1 MVSSGLRRMK
11 SVTAACLAVALAS
24 ALAASAG
31 RSASAP
37 AAIKIGAVF
46 STLGSGDVFGPQQ
59 IKGAS
64 LAIDQINATGGV
76 DGSPLRLVV
85 QNDDSDPT
93 SGAVA
98 MRTLIQHDGV
108 VAVVGPTLSAV
119 AFKADPVANELKTP
133 VLGVSNTASGLVGKC
148 AFSCTW
154 SWRDSLGEAIAV
166 PADIAA
172 YVLAAHPST
181 AAIVYAQGD
190 LLGMQEAQL
199 AKTSFPQNGVRVVV
213 NVAVPATGS
222 VTAGVA
228 RALAARPQVLF
239 VGTVSGQTAAAI
251 IKVARKAGFTGTFL
265 GGNTMN
271 SDATA
276 ALAGSD
282 GVGARSASAWYRG
295 NDFPA
300 NSAFV
305 TAYRQTYGVAPDQ
318 FATQAYVGVQVLAQ
332 ALQRAGVAKSHASIA
347 KQRAML
353 QRALPTVTML
363 TPLGPFRF
371 TSDHD
376 VSQIVWVLA
385 MDGHG
390 GHTLAGFCDPGC

>member
-1 MVSSGLRRMK
+1 MK
-11 SVTAACLAVALAS
+11 GVTAASLAAVLAC

-31 RSASAP
+31 RSASTP
-37 AAIKIGAVF
+37 PVIKIGAVF
-46 STLGSGDVFGPQQ
+46 STIGSGNVFGPQQ
-59 IKGAS
+59 IKGAQ
-64 LAIDQINATGGV
+64 LAVAQIDAQGGV
-76 DGSPLRLVV
+76 NGSMLRLVV
-85 QNDDSDPT
+85 QNDDSDPA

-108 VAVVGPTLSAV
+108 VAIIGPTLSAV

-133 VLGVSNTASGLVGKC
+133 VLGVSNTASGIVGKC
-148 AFSCTW
+148 SFSCTW

-166 PADIAA
+166 PADIQA
-172 YVLAAHPST
+172 YTFEAHPST
-181 AAIVYAQGD
+181 AAVVVASD
-190 LLGMQEAQL
+190 DVLGSQEAAL
-199 AKTSFPQNGVRVVV
+199 AKASFLQNGVRVV
-213 NVAVPATGS
+213 ATRTVPSTGS
-222 VTAGVA
+222 VDAGV
-228 RALAARPQVLF
+228 RAAVAAHPQVLF
-239 VGTVSGQTAAAI
+239 VATVSGQVAAEI
-251 IKVARKAGFTGTFL
+251 IRAARAAGFTGRFL
-265 GGNTMN
+265 GGNTLN

-276 ALAGSD
+276 KLAGVA
-282 GVGARSASAWYRG
+282 GVGALSASAWYRG

-305 TAYRQTYGVAPDQ
+305 TAYRQTYGADPDQ
-318 FATQAYVGVQVLAQ
+318 FATQAYVGVQILAS
-332 ALQRAGVAKSHASIA
+332 ALQQGGLAKSGTPIA
-347 KQRAML
+347 KQRQML
-353 QRALPTVTML
+353 QRALPSVTLL

>member
-1 MVSSGLRRMK
+1 MWGV
-11 SVTAACLAVALAS
+11 AAAVMAAAVACG
-24 ALAASAG
+24 LAAG
-31 RSASAP
+31 ASTP
-37 AAIKIGAVF
+37 PAIKIGTLF
-46 STLGSGDVFGPQQ
+46 STIGSGNVFGPQQ
-59 IKGAS
+59 LEGAQ
-64 LAIDQINATGGV
+64 LAVAQINAAGGV
-76 DGSPLRLVV
+76 DGAMLRLVE
-85 QNDDSDPT
+85 QNDDSDPA

-108 VAVVGPTLSAV
+108 VAVLGPTLSAV
-119 AFKADPVANELKTP
+119 AYKADPIANRLRTP
-133 VLGVSNTASGLVGKC
+133 VLGVSNTASGIVGTC
-148 AFSCTW
+148 AFSCAW

-166 PADIAA
+166 PADIEA
-172 YVLAAHPST
+172 YSLQAHPST
-181 AAIVYAQGD
+181 AAVVVASD
-190 LLGMQEAQL
+190 DVLGGQEAAL
-199 AKTSFPQNGVRVVV
+199 AKSSFPANGVRVVGSSS
-213 NVAVPATGS
+213 VPSTGS
-222 VTAGVA
+222 VVAGVRA
-228 RALAARPQVLF
+228 ALAGHPQVLF
-239 VGTVSGQTAAAI
+239 VATVSGQVAAEV
-251 IKVARKAGFTGTFL
+251 IKAARAAGFTGTFL

-276 ALAGSD
+276 RLAGS
-282 GVGARSASAWYRG
+282 GGSGARSASAWYRN

-305 TAYRQTYGVAPDQ
+305 TAYRQTYGTNPDQ
-318 FATQAYVGVQVLAQ
+318 FATQAYVGVQILAD
-332 ALQRAGVAKSHASIA
+332 ALQRGRVGGSTAPIA

-353 QRALPTVTML
+353 QQALPNVTLL